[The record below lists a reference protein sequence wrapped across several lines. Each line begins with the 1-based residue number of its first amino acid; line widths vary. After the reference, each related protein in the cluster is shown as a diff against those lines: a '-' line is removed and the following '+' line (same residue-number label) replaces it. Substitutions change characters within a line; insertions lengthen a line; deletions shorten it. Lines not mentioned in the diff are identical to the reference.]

1 MADLEPL
8 ALLRRSAADVALNLA
23 LQEPAGVELA
33 RDAASLRQTIGQ
45 LRRHLEG
52 RAVDALP
59 SPAVDG
65 QEVYYLAATG
75 IEWHLRYDAASEKW
89 RYLGGADLYDEDGGT
104 ETTFSGTVGWVNA
117 PTAQTELTLALAG
130 VYDVHATAMYQAN
143 GTAGVAAIGVAI
155 TAAGTPGSPEQTAQ
169 SFGANEYG
177 SLHCAGRLTV
187 TAGQAV
193 RMRFQVPHTGY
204 AVAHRALFVR
214 PVLLG

>member
-1 MADLEPL
+1 MSL
-8 ALLRRSAADVALNLA
+8 SLA

-33 RDAASLRQTIGQ
+33 RDAASLRQTVGQ
-45 LRRHLEG
+45 LRRFLEG

-59 SPAVDG
+59 AAPFDG
-65 QEVYYLAATG
+65 QEAYYLAATG
-75 IEWHLRYDAASEKW
+75 IEWHLRWDGASSKW
-89 RYLGGADLYDEDGGT
+89 RFLGGPDLYDEDGGT

-117 PTAQTELTLALAG
+117 PTSQTELTLALAG
-130 VYDVHATAMYQAN
+130 TYDVHATAMFQAN

-155 TAAGTPGSPEQTAQ
+155 TASGTPGSPEQTAQ

-177 SLHCAGRLTV
+177 SLHAAGRLVV